1 MEAIRKIQ
9 NVTQGEIH
17 LSLPE
22 SFWGKEVEIIVLATD
37 SAEPLV
43 AWKRKSWRGALKQY
57 AHPDRIG
64 NESIAW
70 ADAVRDDHEPG

>member
-1 MEAIRKIQ
+1 MKAIRKIQ

-22 SFWGKEVEIIVLATD
+22 SFWGKEAEIIVLATD

-43 AWKRKSWRGALKQY
+43 AWKRKSLRGALKQY
-57 AHPDRIG
+57 ANPERIRD
-64 NESIAW
+64 ESRAW
-70 ADAVRDDHEPG
+70 ADAVRDDHEPD